1 MEVILSPAP
10 MYTVDTNAIIC
21 YLKGDLATNKLFDD
35 IINSGARIYV
45 STVTELEL
53 FSLPSLTNEEARA
66 IDAILATITVIPLD
80 SRLARL
86 AGEIRRLYRI
96 KTPDSIIAA
105 TALSTGTILITK
117 NIRDFKNIEGLTL
130 R

>member
-1 MEVILSPAP
+1 
-10 MYTVDTNAIIC
+10 MYTADTNAIIY
-21 YLKGDLATNKLFDD
+21 YLRGDQPMSKLLEE
-35 IINSGARIYV
+35 IINSGSRLYI

-66 IDAILATITVIPLD
+66 IDTLLSTLTVIPLD

-86 AGEIRRLYRI
+86 AGELRRIYRI

-105 TALSTGTILITK
+105 TALSTGTTLITK
-117 NIRDFKNIEGLTL
+117 NVRDFKNIVGLTL